1 MTTFRTIL
9 ALTAGVAV
17 IAGAAAADSITLKR
31 SVRRVGIDQ
40 PVRLRDIA
48 TIDGPH
54 ASRFA
59 SLEIA
64 PAASLPADGVA
75 TIDVAD
81 VRTALDAAGV
91 SWGEVDLSGG
101 RVTLRPAID
110 VGAGEADPATDAPG
124 RRFRTQ
130 TSDRGDHGV
139 MDGAGANAGFDR
151 VADLIDA
158 ADADALSA
166 TIARLVLE
174 DVLEVEPD
182 PRRVLVRLDRS
193 AVADLPETATDC
205 RVRLR
210 GRGDTD
216 RVIAEVSGR
225 LPDGRRPQCLVPVE
239 VRLERRVPVA
249 ARRITRGQRLLGAGA
264 DLEVAW
270 RSFAISEV
278 VGETATLLEPRSVV
292 GRELATTVEPGE
304 AVVRAMLVPEIVVR
318 RGMRVRVR
326 SVAGGY
332 EMIRDMEALE
342 DGAVGDRIP
351 CGEIGASRGS
361 RRGAGVDSSSR
372 IMAIVIDDRGT
383 LEVR

>member
-1 MTTFRTIL
+1 MTTFRAIL
-9 ALTAGVAV
+9 SVAAGIAVVA
-17 IAGAAAADSITLKR
+17 GSAAADSIALKR
-31 SVRRVGIDQ
+31 SVRRAGVDR
-40 PVRLRDIA
+40 PVLLGDIA
-48 TIDGPH
+48 TIEGPH
-54 ASRFA
+54 AAGFA
-59 SLEIA
+59 SLEVA
-64 PAASLPADGVA
+64 AAASLPVDGVA

-91 SWGEVDLSGG
+91 AWGLVDLSGG
-101 RVTLRPAID
+101 RVTIRPAIGGRSE
-110 VGAGEADPATDAPG
+110 VVEVSTDAPD

-130 TSDRGDHGV
+130 TTDRTDRGVAD
-139 MDGAGANAGFDR
+139 DAGANAGFDR
-151 VADLIDA
+151 VAELLDA
-158 ADADALSA
+158 VDADELAA
-166 TIARLVLE
+166 TIARLVFD
-174 DVLEVEPD
+174 DVHEVEPD

-193 AVADLPETATDC
+193 AVSDLPETATDC

-249 ARRITRGQRLLGAGA
+249 TRRITRGQRLLGAGA

-270 RSFAISEV
+270 RSFAIREV
-278 VGETATLLEPRSVV
+278 VGETATLLELPSVV
-292 GRELATTVEPGE
+292 GRELATTVEPGQ
-304 AVVRAMLVPEIVVR
+304 AVLRAMLVPEIVVQ

-361 RRGAGVDSSSR
+361 RRGAGSSSL
-372 IMAIVIDDRGT
+372 IMAVVIDDRGT